1 MDEMKHRVRV
11 EIDLKALVR
20 NYRKIVAHVKPM
32 KVLCV
37 LKANAYGLGVGA
49 YAKAL
54 ASAGCT
60 LFGVAEPFEALE
72 LIESL
77 KITKPQSPGTKPQSP
92 GTKHQAPSTK
102 PPSFDI
108 QILSSVLPDEI
119 EAMVKAGVIL
129 PITDL
134 AEAKLISAAAVKA
147 KTIARVHFKL
157 DTGMG
162 RLGILADQAL
172 ETIRAVKQ
180 LPGLDCEGIFSHCP
194 MAYEPKDPFT
204 KGQIA
209 LFKSIVSA
217 AAKEGIRFKKV
228 HMAASDANNNFPET
242 AKAPFTIVRT
252 GINLHGSFD
261 PYGRKALKVEPV
273 LTLKTRV
280 AQVRELPAGTT
291 LGYGRTWCLAKPA
304 KVATISAGYADGLPL
319 ALTNRGFVFIG
330 GRRCKI
336 IGRIS
341 MDYTTVDVS
350 DVKDVKAGD
359 EVICFGR
366 SGKDSIT
373 PDDWAALKGTHAY
386 DIICSLGNR
395 VERVFR
401 R

>member
-1 MDEMKHRVRV
+1 MKRRVTV

-20 NYRKIVAHVKPM
+20 NYRRIAAHVRPA

-37 LKANAYGLGVGA
+37 LKANAYGLGVA
-49 YAKAL
+49 DYAKAL
-54 ASAGCT
+54 AKAGCT
-60 LFGVAEPFEALE
+60 MFGVAEPFEALE
-72 LIESL
+72 LKKAL
-77 KITKPQSPGTKPQSP
+77 KSNVSGLKSCEVQM
-92 GTKHQAPSTK
+92 
-102 PPSFDI
+102 
-108 QILSSVLPDEI
+108 LSSVLPDEV
-119 EAMVKAGVIL
+119 EPMVKAGVIL
-129 PITDL
+129 PVIDVAT
-134 AEAKLISAAAVKA
+134 AKLISAAAVKA
-147 KTIARVHFKL
+147 KVVAKVHFKL

-162 RLGILADQAL
+162 RLGILAKDAIDVMR
-172 ETIRAVKQ
+172 EVKK
-180 LPGLDCEGIFSHCP
+180 LPNLDCEGVFSHFP
-194 MAYEPKDPFT
+194 MAYDPKDPFT
-204 KGQIA
+204 KRQIA
-209 LFKSIVSA
+209 LFKGIVA
-217 AAKEGIRFKKV
+217 AAEKEGFRFRKV
-228 HMAASDANNNFPET
+228 HISASDGINNFPET
-242 AKAPFTIVRT
+242 AKRPFTVVRT

-291 LGYGRTWCLAKPA
+291 LGYGRTWCLNRAT

-350 DVKDVKAGD
+350 DVRNVKPGD
-359 EVICFGR
+359 EVICFGKC
-366 SGKDSIT
+366 GNDSIT

-395 VERVFR
+395 VQRIAIG
-401 R
+401 

>member
-1 MDEMKHRVRV
+1 MKRRVTV

-20 NYRKIVAHVKPM
+20 NYRRIASHVRPA

-54 ASAGCT
+54 AKAGCT
-60 LFGVAEPFEALE
+60 MFGVAEPFEAIELKRSLRGLKGLE
-72 LIESL
+72 V
-77 KITKPQSPGTKPQSP
+77 
-92 GTKHQAPSTK
+92 
-102 PPSFDI
+102 

-119 EAMVKAGVIL
+119 PEMVKAGVIL
-129 PITDL
+129 PVIDVAT
-134 AEAKLISAAAVKA
+134 AKLISAAAVRARKVA
-147 KTIARVHFKL
+147 KVHFKL

-162 RLGILADQAL
+162 RLGILAKDAL
-172 ETIRAVKQ
+172 QVMREVRK
-180 LPGLDCEGIFSHCP
+180 LPNLDCEGVFSHFP
-194 MAYEPKDPFT
+194 MAYDPKDPFT
-204 KGQIA
+204 KRQIR
-209 LFKSIVSA
+209 LFKGIVVA
-217 AAKEGIRFKKV
+217 AEKEGFRFRKV
-228 HMAASDANNNFPET
+228 HISASDGINNFPET
-242 AKAPFTIVRT
+242 AKKPFTVVRT

-261 PYGRKALKVEPV
+261 PYGKKALKVEPV
-273 LTLKTRV
+273 LSLKTRI

-291 LGYGRTWCLAKPA
+291 LGYGRTWCLNRPT

-330 GRRCKI
+330 GKRCKI

-350 DVKDVKAGD
+350 DVRNVKPGD
-359 EVICFGR
+359 EVVCFGKCG
-366 SGKDSIT
+366 SDSIT

-395 VERVFR
+395 VQRIVID
-401 R
+401 